1 MSLPEAFEAFKTK
14 VAPDTRV
21 VLCDV
26 TVRGGVLSGVADKRL
41 EPNLYAFAAKHG
53 VGSRVTFLAPTPQ
66 YVLNEQVFL
75 RAAPVAHGERVSEV
89 RYGERVQVFD
99 REGNWYRVA
108 SEDDYL
114 GWLPMTSL
122 VHHLPAPTHRFIAL
136 RGHLYGQ
143 PAVSAERRLA
153 LAFGAQLSVA
163 EGGNLNGTDDWASV
177 SYGKGEQGF
186 VKSKLLWRLGR
197 GPARVTPGALVTF
210 ARRFSEVPY
219 LWGGVSAWGLD
230 CSGLVQSVYGAFGI
244 LLPRD
249 SDQQAACGTEVG
261 FDEVQPADL
270 LFFPGHVAISL
281 GGTRFLHA
289 NAHHMRVTVDD
300 FALSEYGQGLRQ
312 QLQGVRRLELS
323 PSQTAAPRVE
333 DASSETPRDT
343 PSRPV
348 ATPASPTTASP
359 TTASQ

>member
-1 MSLPEAFEAFKTK
+1 MSLLEAFETFKRE
-14 VAPDTRV
+14 VVPDTRV

-41 EPNLYAFAAKHG
+41 EPELYAFAAKHG
-53 VGSRVTFLAPTPQ
+53 VGSRVVFVAPTPQ

-75 RAAPVAHGERVSEV
+75 RAAPVAHGERVTEV
-89 RYGERVQVFD
+89 RYGEQVQVFD

-108 SEDDYL
+108 SEGDHYL

-136 RGHLYGQ
+136 RGHLYGR

-153 LAFGAQLSVA
+153 LAFGSALRVEGNA
-163 EGGNLNGTDDWASV
+163 EKDADDWASV

-186 VKSKLLWRLGR
+186 VKSKLLWSLERR
-197 GPARVTPGALVTF
+197 PARATPGALVTF
-210 ARRFSEVPY
+210 ARRFLEVPY

-244 LLPRD
+244 ALPRD
-249 SDQQAACGTEVG
+249 SDQQAACGTEISL
-261 FDEVQPADL
+261 DEVQPADL
-270 LFFPGHVAISL
+270 LFFPEHVAISL
-281 GGTRFLHA
+281 GGTRFMHT

-300 FALSEYGQGLRQ
+300 FTMSAYGQGLRQ
-312 QLQGVRRLELS
+312 QLQEIRRLALTPKDLTSRAE
-323 PSQTAAPRVE
+323 
-333 DASSETPRDT
+333 ASSDDIPRDRG
-343 PSRPV
+343 PVV
-348 ATPASPTTASP
+348 ATPPQGTR
-359 TTASQ
+359 